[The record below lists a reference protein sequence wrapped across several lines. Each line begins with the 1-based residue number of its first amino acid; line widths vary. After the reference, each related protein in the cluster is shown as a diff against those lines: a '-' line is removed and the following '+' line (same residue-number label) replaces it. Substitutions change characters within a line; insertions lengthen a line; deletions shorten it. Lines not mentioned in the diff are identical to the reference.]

1 MEGKNQLNLNLQSF
15 NAIVSC
21 TAVYRGEKKNHKT
34 VRKPKTYMPFAFVT
48 PSSPRG
54 RKVP

>member
-1 MEGKNQLNLNLQSF
+1 MPLFPAQQFAGNKIKIIKS
-15 NAIVSC
+15 
-21 TAVYRGEKKNHKT
+21 